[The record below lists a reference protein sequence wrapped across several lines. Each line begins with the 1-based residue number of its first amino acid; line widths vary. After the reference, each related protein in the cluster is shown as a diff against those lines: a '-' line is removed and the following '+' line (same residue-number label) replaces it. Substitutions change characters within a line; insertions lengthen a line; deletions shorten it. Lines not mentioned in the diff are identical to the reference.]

1 MGKAWGRGSG
11 RLATSVTRASEL
23 ASRAEHEVEDHQLRA
38 AISEQYAIA
47 SGAKNVTA
55 SSSRSSTLS
64 ACTCPEGPHRARER
78 VTIPPLLTLIGVVA
92 AALFS
97 VSILTA
103 IPSRVGARR
112 PVFEVLQ
119 AEAG

>member
-1 MGKAWGRGSG
+1 MPGRPSP
-11 RLATSVTRASEL
+11 
-23 ASRAEHEVEDHQLRA
+23 
-38 AISEQYAIA
+38 
-47 SGAKNVTA
+47 GA
-55 SSSRSSTLS
+55 R
-64 ACTCPEGPHRARER
+64 R